1 MSAPQHTPGPRL
13 ILPPPDPRRVKV
25 LFTPTQEQI
34 RMLLTLP

>member
-1 MSAPQHTPGPRL
+1 MSAHTLGPRL
-13 ILPPPDPRRVKV
+13 VLPPPDPSRVKP